1 MPRKHDFVVIGASA
15 GGVEALAEIAT
26 AFFGRFP
33 KVSWSG
39 TGAAEEC
46 CTAGRHVSG
55 RRTSPMT
62 NDGATVSSE
71 APRVETEA
79 GAPSTVPSDSTLE
92 FGSLLKY
99 IKCSRG
105 FDFSA
110 YKRASLLAGKTSD
123 EPIRIWSAGCASGQ
137 EPYSIAIALTE
148 IIGLQF
154 CRRTVVI

>member
-1 MPRKHDFVVIGASA
+1 MPQKHDLVVAGASA
-15 GGVEALAEIAT
+15 GGVEALAGIAT
-26 AFFGRFP
+26 AFFERFP

-39 TGAAEEC
+39 TGAAGEC

-55 RRTSPMT
+55 RQTFPMT
-62 NDGATVSSE
+62 NDGAAVSPK

-79 GAPSTVPSDSTLE
+79 GTPSAVPPDSTPE
-92 FGSLLKY
+92 FGSLLEY
-99 IKCSRG
+99 IECSRG

-110 YKRASLLAGKTSD
+110 YKRASLLAGKTND
-123 EPIRIWSAGCASGQ
+123 EPICIWSAGCVSGQ

-154 CRRTVVI
+154 CRL